1 MYCLDFYLLLFY
13 INSNNYFKKVETRK
27 IFLSVINLYDK
38 EKFLQKIDEIIGR
51 IHTIIQKMINN

>member
-38 EKFLQKIDEIIGR
+38 EKFLQKIDKIIEF
-51 IHTIIQKMINN
+51 ILLFKK